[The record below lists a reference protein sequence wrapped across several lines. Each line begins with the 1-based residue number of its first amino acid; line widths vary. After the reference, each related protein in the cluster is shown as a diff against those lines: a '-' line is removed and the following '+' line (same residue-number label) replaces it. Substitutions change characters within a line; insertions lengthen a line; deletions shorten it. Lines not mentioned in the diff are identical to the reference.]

1 MKFIRQCYN
10 TCGWVNCTKHFFSQD
25 RVLELVGQ
33 KSAIMPKAF
42 LVKKKN
48 RAPRS
53 PGTEK
58 SRYSD
63 EEFGPSS
70 ETSDHCETLFSS
82 TSPATDIMHSSR
94 TDDKS
99 PMVTSLA
106 PHIKATSVPPINM
119 SAFKPFKTEKEK
131 ENSPAKRFKPNPPN
145 ENKEKDKNREVACD
159 STVLN
164 LAGAEKRE
172 DHGKTAVLEH
182 KEFAAFSEKFEFPKP
197 KGPLPQTQYIC
208 QLCKEIYHDPFSL
221 AQHKCSGIQHTEYRC
236 PECDKVFSC
245 PANLASHRR
254 WHRPRSPQEPK
265 KPNPALQAKIEK
277 VTPRET
283 DQQHNFKSESPD
295 SENEERCTSPISNG
309 QGQFVCEVCNKT
321 FRRKAYLRKHMNN
334 HTDDRPYPCQYCGK
348 VFRSLTNRA
357 KHVLNHAVGPKTF
370 TCNVCGNGFSNK
382 GSLDRH
388 SRIHTGEIY
397 SCKHCSSTFYSSPG
411 LTRHINK
418 CHPPENHQVI
428 VIQVPVRQG

>member
-1 MKFIRQCYN
+1 
-10 TCGWVNCTKHFFSQD
+10 
-25 RVLELVGQ
+25 
-33 KSAIMPKAF
+33 MPKAF

-48 RAPRS
+48 RVPRS
-53 PGTEK
+53 PGMEK
-58 SRYSD
+58 NRYSD
-63 EEFGPSS
+63 EEFCSSPEPSEDRCIS
-70 ETSDHCETLFSS
+70 LFSS
-82 TSPATDIMHSSR
+82 SSPVRDIIHSSR
-94 TDDKS
+94 ADDKS
-99 PMVTSLA
+99 LVLTSLSSHMTTPLA
-106 PHIKATSVPPINM
+106 SPVNL

-131 ENSPAKRFKPNPPN
+131 ENSPAKRFKPNPPQHDS
-145 ENKEKDKNREVACD
+145 KEKGKSIDIGSESAVV
-159 STVLN
+159 SLT
-164 LAGAEKRE
+164 AEKRD

-197 KGPLPQTQYIC
+197 KGPLPQTQYNC
-208 QLCKEIYHDPFSL
+208 QLCKEVYHDPFSL
-221 AQHKCSGIQHTEYRC
+221 AQHRCSGIQHTEYRC

-265 KPNPALQAKIEK
+265 KPIPAPQTKIEK
-277 VTPRET
+277 VAPRDPE
-283 DQQHNFKSESPD
+283 QLLVFKSESPD
-295 SENEERCTSPISNG
+295 PEHEDRCSSPISNS
-309 QGQFVCEVCNKT
+309 QGQFVCDVCNKT

-370 TCNVCGNGFSNK
+370 TCSVCGNGFANK

-418 CHPPENHQVI
+418 CHPPENRQVI
-428 VIQVPVRQG
+428 VLQVPVRQG